1 MITYKPVITLS
12 GRRKDGTW
20 PVKIRVTFKGVVR
33 RLPTTLVCTEADIT
47 RSGKIKNATIL
58 QRAAEL
64 IATMREATADL
75 SPFTLEGWDVD
86 QVVDHIRAA
95 LTAQEFRLDFF
106 EFADAYLVCKQGRTR
121 HVYDTAFRTLE
132 RFLGCRRL
140 DVNDITR
147 DLLLR
152 FVEFVDAEPMMHR
165 NRDGSYTP
173 TQRTKPRGGASA
185 ALLGKL
191 AHVFEQAKWRCNN
204 EDTGRI
210 LIPRSPF
217 DGLTKHYPPGKGER
231 PLSVEEMQRIIDCKP
246 EDWLAVLARAAF
258 LLSFV
263 TMGANLA
270 DLREARGPVGEVW
283 TYNRLKTRER
293 RADKA
298 EVRVRLPAVSS
309 SLVASLGG
317 LPGRSG
323 WWLPELHRWKDEN
336 TAVGMVNDGLRR
348 VCDLARVEPSVT
360 FYAGRKT
367 FGTLARKLGV
377 EKATI
382 DDALAHV
389 GDFRVTDIYAERN
402 WELTWEAL
410 DKVLALFDFG
420 QQ

>member
-1 MITYKPVITLS
+1 
-12 GRRKDGTW
+12 
-20 PVKIRVTFKGVVR
+20 
-33 RLPTTLVCTEADIT
+33 
-47 RSGKIKNATIL
+47 
-58 QRAAEL
+58 
-64 IATMREATADL
+64 
-75 SPFTLEGWDVD
+75 
-86 QVVDHIRAA
+86 
-95 LTAQEFRLDFF
+95 
-106 EFADAYLVCKQGRTR
+106 
-121 HVYDTAFRTLE
+121 
-132 RFLGCRRL
+132 
-140 DVNDITR
+140 
-147 DLLLR
+147 
-152 FVEFVDAEPMMHR
+152 
-165 NRDGSYTP
+165 
-173 TQRTKPRGGASA
+173 
-185 ALLGKL
+185 
-191 AHVFEQAKWRCNN
+191 
-204 EDTGRI
+204 
-210 LIPRSPF
+210 
-217 DGLTKHYPPGKGER
+217 
-231 PLSVEEMQRIIDCKP
+231 
-246 EDWLAVLARAAF
+246 
-258 LLSFV
+258 
-263 TMGANLA
+263 MGANLA

-317 LPGRSG
+317 LPGSSG